1 MEQKIKNI
9 FKLAIH
15 FLALIFFIFP
25 GFVRGILY
33 WYFRFY
39 FLSGPVRKALIF
51 RQSWAGQRGKY
62 FCLIEINIG
71 SQSSFNSKS
80 IDIF

>member
-15 FLALIFFIFP
+15 FLALIFFYISRLCKRNITLVFS
-25 GFVRGILY
+25 
-33 WYFRFY
+33 FY

-51 RQSWAGQRGKY
+51 RQSRAGQRGKY

>member
-33 WYFRFY
+33 WYFRF
-39 FLSGPVRKALIF
+39 IF
-51 RQSWAGQRGKY
+51 CQARSEKPLFSANHE
-62 FCLIEINIG
+62 LD
-71 SQSSFNSKS
+71 SVVS
-80 IDIF
+80 IFV